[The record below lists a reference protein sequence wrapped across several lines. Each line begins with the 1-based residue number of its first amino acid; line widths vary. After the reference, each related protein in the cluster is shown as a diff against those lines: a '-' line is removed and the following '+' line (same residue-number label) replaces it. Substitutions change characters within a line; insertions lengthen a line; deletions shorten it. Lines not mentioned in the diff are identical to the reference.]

1 MKACKWGGC
10 NGEVP
15 DDGGACNRCGQVT
28 EVRRV
33 KTHEIKTWP
42 DPFWHVLEGRKNHEV
57 RKFDRDYQVGDFLV
71 LKEFTPHSECNG
83 SGWVPGEPQG
93 VGYRVE
99 CCAAPHGEYS
109 GRTIKV
115 RISYI
120 TPPGRFGL
128 PPDLGVLSIQRLP
141 PDD

>member
-15 DDGGACNRCGQVT
+15 DDGGTCNRCGHITVA
-28 EVRRV
+28 ERHLS

-57 RKFDRDYQVGDFLV
+57 RKFDRDYRVGDFLV
-71 LKEFTPHSECNG
+71 LKEFYPHTECNG
-83 SGWVPGEPQG
+83 SGLIPDNND
-93 VGYRVE
+93 RTA
-99 CCAAPHGEYS
+99 CCPEPHGEYS
-109 GRTIKV
+109 GRILKV

-120 TPPGRFGL
+120 TSPGRFGL
-128 PPDLGVLSIQRLP
+128 PKDIGVLSIQRLP